1 NMSKQGSVKI
11 SVVGVGHVGS
21 VVGFI
26 LATHGLAGEIVL
38 CAREGPDEAARGA
51 RQPAGVGGLEIKH
64 PLPGTSHRL
73 DVRAGTSADTRG
85 SDILV
90 MTTSEAMGTG
100 VKSRMDLA
108 AANSALMR
116 QLVPRLA
123 DLSPDA
129 IFVNVTNPVDVITH
143 HIHQL

>member
-1 NMSKQGSVKI
+1 MNKQGSVKI

-21 VVGFI
+21 VVGFA

-38 CAREGPDEAARGA
+38 CARDGEDEAARGSQQRA
-51 RQPAGVGGLEIKH
+51 AMDALDIRHAIAV
-64 PLPGTSHRL
+64 TSHRL

-90 MTTSEAMGTG
+90 MTASEAMGTG

-108 AANSALMR
+108 S
-116 QLVPRLA
+116 
-123 DLSPDA
+123 
-129 IFVNVTNPVDVITH
+129 ITH
-143 HIHQL
+143 SR